1 MNMNN
6 QILVTPQQ
14 RLIWQELTYKHR
26 NDQDKLNE
34 LKPLFR
40 ELVEIDAPLEQLSKL
55 LNF

>member
-40 ELVEIDAPLEQLSKL
+40 ELVEIDAPHEQLVKL